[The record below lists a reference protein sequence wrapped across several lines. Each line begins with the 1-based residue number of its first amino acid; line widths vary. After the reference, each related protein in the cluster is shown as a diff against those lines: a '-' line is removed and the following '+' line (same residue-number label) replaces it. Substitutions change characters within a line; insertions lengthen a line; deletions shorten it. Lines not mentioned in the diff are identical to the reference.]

1 MCQTSKV
8 DWTWKHTE
16 ARCTKDCIL
25 RIGKNR
31 TPYYLNNVKTDE
43 HGRPLGL
50 STLKRR
56 KATRWGTDQAVI
68 DFLDSEKKQGRG
80 RGSILGISGSN
91 YFDLFEHKSSTFTTA
106 DYPQVSC
113 EDMPYLDNTFDYII
127 CNQVLEHVSKPW
139 LCVDEF
145 HREHRWP
152 KDNWRVLKDGM
163 GVLLSEFSFREGRG
177 LRVIFASIVH
187 DDLEADMI
195 MGKTITGGL
204 SPRRFTVQWTAPE
217 VLKNQP
223 KTKETDV
230 YSLAMTIWEIFE
242 RKNLYGDMLYL
253 IVVNQIL
260 SNVRPEIGERV
271 PLEFRRLVQK
281 SWDKHAKVRPS
292 AKQFAFTLLKYMVD
306 VCADSS
312 QQNEP
317 VSVKEQLGKM
327 FKWVQR
333 AHQKRYSD

>member
-1 MCQTSKV
+1 MGVRCENNWVCGGAVIMWNTKSYKVYITWASNVLNVLLFIQYKIVTDALKNKLTPMCQTSKV

-16 ARCTKDCIL
+16 ADCTKDCI
-25 RIGKNR
+25 RKIGKDR

-80 RGSILGISGSN
+80 RGNILGISGSN

-145 HREHRWP
+145 HRVLKRYGYVIIVVPSIYQEHRGP

-163 GVLLSEFSFREGRG
+163 GVLLSEFSFREVGSFG
-177 LRVIFASIVH
+177 NSELLKH
-187 DDLEADMI
+187 MI
-195 MGKTITGGL
+195 D
-204 SPRRFTVQWTAPE
+204 SPKDRYSTKMMKIA
-217 VLKNQP
+217 LKAHFENQN
-223 KTKETDV
+223 
-230 YSLAMTIWEIFE
+230 SS
-242 RKNLYGDMLYL
+242 RNNLYYTSVYG
-253 IVVNQIL
+253 
-260 SNVRPEIGERV
+260 IGR
-271 PLEFRRLVQK
+271 K
-281 SWDKHAKVRPS
+281 
-292 AKQFAFTLLKYMVD
+292 
-306 VCADSS
+306 
-312 QQNEP
+312 
-317 VSVKEQLGKM
+317 
-327 FKWVQR
+327 
-333 AHQKRYSD
+333 

>member
-1 MCQTSKV
+1 MWNIKSCKVYIARASIVLNVLLFYSIRRCDNRTDTLKNKLTPMCQTSKV

-31 TPYYLNNVKTDE
+31 TPYYFNNVKTDE

-50 STLKRR
+50 STNKRR

-145 HREHRWP
+145 HRVLKRGGYVIIVVPSIYQEHRWP

-163 GVLLSEFSFREGRG
+163 GVLLSEFSFREVGSFG
-177 LRVIFASIVH
+177 NSELLKH
-187 DDLEADMI
+187 MI
-195 MGKTITGGL
+195 D
-204 SPRRFTVQWTAPE
+204 SPKDRYSTKMMKIA
-217 VLKNQP
+217 LKAHFENQN
-223 KTKETDV
+223 
-230 YSLAMTIWEIFE
+230 SS
-242 RKNLYGDMLYL
+242 RNNLYYTAVYG
-253 IVVNQIL
+253 
-260 SNVRPEIGERV
+260 IGR
-271 PLEFRRLVQK
+271 K
-281 SWDKHAKVRPS
+281 
-292 AKQFAFTLLKYMVD
+292 
-306 VCADSS
+306 
-312 QQNEP
+312 
-317 VSVKEQLGKM
+317 
-327 FKWVQR
+327 
-333 AHQKRYSD
+333 